1 MTLPVRP
8 GMTVPLPGPL
18 HSHRDKLVELADLGY
33 TDIWSSE
40 ADGADAF
47 TPLALAA
54 AWEPR
59 LRLGTAIVP
68 AYTRSPACLAQS
80 VATLADAAPGRF
92 AIGIGSSSNVIVE
105 RWNGVPFVEPYKKVR
120 DVVRFLRDAL
130 SGEKVARRYDTF
142 EVQGFRLGIRPE
154 HSPPIL
160 VAALREGM
168 LRLAGREA
176 DGVIINWLAPTDVS
190 TIAKIV
196 NEAAGGAD
204 REVVARIFVCPSE
217 NATVVRAA
225 AKFAVAAYLNVPV
238 YAEFHRWLGR
248 GDQLQGMWDAWSAG
262 DRKAAVAAVP
272 DEVVD
277 ELIVHGSP
285 EACRRRIQE
294 YFDNG
299 VTTSTLAIMAP
310 RSRTWRS
317 GTRRASWR
325 PAPPDGLSVVRPP
338 DGGGRRA
345 ARSPGPQRGGRGSRR
360 CDGGRGDGSPRRGG
374 TAPAR
379 RPRAAG

>member
-299 VTTSTLAIMAP
+299 VTTSTLAVM
-310 RSRTWRS
+310 
-317 GTRRASWR
+317 GLD
-325 PAPPDGLSVVRPP
+325 PDVAFW
-338 DGGGRRA
+338 DA
-345 ARSPGPQRGGRGSRR
+345 ARQL
-360 CDGGRGDGSPRRGG
+360 
-374 TAPAR
+374 APSAT
-379 RPRAAG
+379 